1 MIDIYEIR
9 FKDSDDCIIKI
20 CKEDE
25 HGNAVT
31 ELDVCLRYK
40 DSWEAAVS
48 EHITN
53 FFSKHPNVSS
63 FSEEKDTI
71 RMLDV
76 YKIVTED
83 GSRLTVDAIEKVKDM
98 KTIKNAKKHQ

>member
-9 FKDSDDCIIKI
+9 FKDSDSCIIKI

-40 DSWEAAVS
+40 DSWETAVS
-48 EHITN
+48 EHISN
-53 FFSKHPNVSS
+53 FFSKHPDVKS
-63 FSEEKDTI
+63 FDEEKDTI
-71 RMLDV
+71 RFLDV

-83 GSRLTVDAIEKVKDM
+83 GSQLTVDAIDKVKEL
-98 KTIKNAKKHQ
+98 KAIKQAKKHQ